1 MDCFR
6 NLENLMAD
14 QGSKYDISLIREAY
28 DFCVAAHG
36 DQKRLSGEPFYM
48 HPVSVA
54 CILIKLGMDTET
66 VISRIINSGL
76 VQSLIGFLAHFR
88 SSGFVIRNDDP
99 VCLSYSST
107 QDRFESG
114 CIVERILIRHKLVPW

>member
-1 MDCFR
+1 MDCFQ
-6 NLENLMAD
+6 NLENLMSD
-14 QGSKYDISLIREAY
+14 QGSKYDVAVIREAY

-66 VISRIINSGL
+66 VVAALLHDVVEDTDFSIEEVRKKFGGDVAEL
-76 VQSLIGFLAHFR
+76 VDGVTKLGKMPFQT
-88 SSGFVIRNDDP
+88 
-99 VCLSYSST
+99 LS
-107 QDRFESG
+107 
-114 CIVERILIRHKLVPW
+114 